1 MDCSRCLRRVARE
14 STHRWSHFFHECK
27 LPAAALAS
35 ILDLYW
41 LQPHCF
47 LAQRIWQLATAI
59 CDERSFRLVNHR
71 IHHHLYHSLGMLVS
85 KLREWQIRLHYIH
98 QWCAIDP
105 VMSPF
110 LSASEFQK
118 ILRRLSVSY
127 TAGRVFSSAPCPQ
140 ETMLIHSRV
149 QSLAG
154 QEGLGGF
161 LDSCKRGWDLQG
173 TMPLRI

>member
-1 MDCSRCLRRVARE
+1 
-14 STHRWSHFFHECK
+14 
-27 LPAAALAS
+27 
-35 ILDLYW
+35 
-41 LQPHCF
+41 
-47 LAQRIWQLATAI
+47 
-59 CDERSFRLVNHR
+59 
-71 IHHHLYHSLGMLVS
+71 
-85 KLREWQIRLHYIH
+85 
-98 QWCAIDP
+98 
-105 VMSPF
+105 MSPF